1 MERDLHGTR
10 SSTCGHGR
18 VSLELF
24 FADRQ
29 VVTEIGMIVI
39 HSACQIQ
46 ISRAGVDQAG
56 QSLEGATGAF
66 IGNETKVPR
75 TRFTTRISSAVDN
88 EKYEREVLNILRVG
102 GTLECI
108 GSSHTEMSLLTES
121 REVVV

>member
-1 MERDLHGTR
+1 MCERTQMEQDLHGTR
-10 SSTCGHGR
+10 SSTCRYGR
-18 VSLELF
+18 VSMERF

-66 IGNETKVPR
+66 IGNETK
-75 TRFTTRISSAVDN
+75 SSEN
-88 EKYEREVLNILRVG
+88 SIYNTHQQR
-102 GTLECI
+102 C
-108 GSSHTEMSLLTES
+108 
-121 REVVV
+121 